1 MKGIIKWVFTY
12 TAEFL
17 IKEEAYAKLIAAAQ
31 TFGEDNAAAMLG
43 LYLENEVNKLQDIK
57 TRNCVLSMLCQSTI
71 QFKTFF
77 PSNYVTI
84 SVYGQDGLFYIDD
97 YYKEKSQRHQE
108 VAAQIAREF
117 RLRSGILE
125 FISGGLNCGDILDKE
140 EE

>member
-1 MKGIIKWVFTY
+1 MQVIIKGGFTY
-12 TAEFL
+12 TAEFF
-17 IKEEAYAKLIAAAQ
+17 IKEEAYDKLVSAAQ
-31 TFGEDNAAAMLG
+31 TFGNDNAAAMLG

-57 TRNCVLSMLCQSTI
+57 NRNCVLSMLCKSTI

-77 PSNYVTI
+77 PSNHVTI
-84 SVYGQDGLFYIDD
+84 YVYGQDGLFYIDD

-117 RLRSGILE
+117 RLRSCILE
-125 FISGGLNCGDILDKE
+125 FISGELDCGGIINKE

>member
-1 MKGIIKWVFTY
+1 
-12 TAEFL
+12 
-17 IKEEAYAKLIAAAQ
+17 
-31 TFGEDNAAAMLG
+31 
-43 LYLENEVNKLQDIK
+43 
-57 TRNCVLSMLCQSTI
+57 MLCKSTI

-108 VAAQIAREF
+108 ASAQIAREFSQIAQEF

-125 FISGGLNCGDILDKE
+125 FISGGLNCGDIIDKKE
-140 EE
+140 E

>member
-1 MKGIIKWVFTY
+1 MKVIIKGIFTY
-12 TAEFL
+12 TAEFF
-17 IKEEAYAKLIAAAQ
+17 IKEEAYAKLVSAAQ
-31 TFGEDNAAAMLG
+31 TFGNDNAAAMLG

-57 TRNCVLSMLCQSTI
+57 NRNCVLSMLCKSTI

-77 PSNYVTI
+77 PSNHITI
-84 SVYGQDGLFYIDD
+84 SVYGQDGLLYIDD

-108 VAAQIAREF
+108 VDAQIAREF

-140 EE
+140 E

>member
-1 MKGIIKWVFTY
+1 MKVIIKGDFTY

-31 TFGEDNAAAMLG
+31 TFGNDNAAAMLC
-43 LYLENEVNKLQDIK
+43 LYFENEINKLQDTK
-57 TRNCVLSMLCQSTI
+57 NRNCVLSMLCESSI
-71 QFKTFF
+71 HFKAFF

-117 RLRSGILE
+117 RLGSGILE
-125 FISGGLNCGDILDKE
+125 FISGELNCGDILDKE